1 MALAT
6 DYAAA
11 QLMYFGLATNLTV
24 DEPSISTHDLIHKLG
39 GAYPSQADLLWLI
52 YFAHWKLID
61 FKVKLLGLSTSQT
74 EAIIRVQIQWL
85 KILDHHGDLTRV
97 SGYLSLTD
105 LF

>member
-11 QLMYFGLATNLTV
+11 QLMYLGLATNLTV
-24 DEPSISTHDLIHKLG
+24 DDPPPSTHDLIHKLG

-52 YFAHWKLID
+52 YYSHWKLID
-61 FKVKLLGLSTSQT
+61 AKVKLLGMNASQM
-74 EAIIRVQIQWL
+74 EAILRVQLQWL
-85 KILDHHGDLTRV
+85 RILDHHGDLTRV
-97 SGYLSLTD
+97 TGYLSLTD